1 MYEQGAASSS
11 CVDGGSVHAVFA
23 LMLLTADVSFLAFF
37 AQAGDGRRMALW
49 RWHRSGQSTRS
60 PDIEAQ
66 GIAPDGP

>member
-23 LMLLTADVSFLAFF
+23 LMLLTADVSFLAFL

-49 RWHRSGQSTRS
+49 RWHRSR
-60 PDIEAQ
+60 
-66 GIAPDGP
+66 